1 LEHEDSKTIAQDE
14 AASMLA
20 KCHTKAKESIATTP
34 ENADAIMDD
43 LVACVESSTSEAL
56 EKSNKEIEFQAGVRT
71 NMADLLETYVCSDP
85 NFNMTEPDE
94 EHGSVK
100 VMLDGKTIKVIMIAD
115 FVNEKECE
123 AMEKAADF
131 KLRAAG
137 ISGEGKVALAG
148 IEIPW
153 DKRNNVIAT
162 VGRRVIDYAK
172 SQNLD
177 VSDEGQENILSF
189 QSVVPGKDEEIGR
202 DLPSCDGECADPTK
216 VQPGNRIATMV
227 MHCKVPTQGGAAN
240 FRNAGLHLIPK
251 VGSAI
256 FYSYVDVETEN
267 MDTGF
272 SIRSACPVVEG
283 ESKIVT

>member
-1 LEHEDSKTIAQDE
+1 
-14 AASMLA
+14 
-20 KCHTKAKESIATTP
+20 
-34 ENADAIMDD
+34 MDD

-283 ESKIVT
+283 ESKIVTQWLRYGVDKEHSWDSFKI

>member
-1 LEHEDSKTIAQDE
+1 
-14 AASMLA
+14 M
-20 KCHTKAKESIATTP
+20 TTP
-34 ENADAIMDD
+34 E
-43 LVACVESSTSEAL
+43 
-56 EKSNKEIEFQAGVRT
+56 
-71 NMADLLETYVCSDP
+71 
-85 NFNMTEPDE
+85 E
-94 EHGSVK
+94 EHDSFQI
-100 VMLDGKTIKVIMIAD
+100 MLDRKTIKVIMLDD
-115 FVNEKECE
+115 FINEKECE

-131 KLRAAG
+131 KWRKDALIG
-137 ISGEGKVALAG
+137 ID
-148 IEIPW
+148 IPW
-153 DKRNNVIAT
+153 DEKEDVIAN

-172 SQNLD
+172 KQNLD
-177 VSDEGQENILSF
+177 ISEEGQENTLSF
-189 QSVVPGKDEEIGR
+189 QSIVPGQEEHIGS

-227 MHCKVPTQGGAAN
+227 MYCKVPTQGGAAN

-283 ESKIVT
+283 ESKIVTQWLRYGVDKEHSWDSFKI